1 MRRDWIASSSSRCAK
16 NGWPDSVYVE
26 TSAGRAPNRTV
37 MAASIGLVVVVWAVN
52 FIAAKIGLRYLPAV
66 TMASFRVVLAGLS
79 MVPAYLICSRL
90 PSFADARRARSQGF
104 AGRDLWT
111 FLYLGFFG
119 VVVNQMCFTMGLRYT
134 SVGHAAVIVGMG
146 PIYTLVLA
154 VVFRL
159 ERATWHKVV
168 GMAIAFSG
176 VAMLASEN
184 GISPHS
190 PSLLGDAITMTGSIG
205 FATYAVLGKRVAGKY
220 DALTMAAFNHFA
232 GAILI
237 LPVALHQARA
247 LGPISRWS
255 TIPWQG
261 WAAVLY
267 MAVCSSAMAYLLY
280 FWLLRYLEASQLSAF
295 TYLLP
300 VLAVILGILW
310 LGERGSAMQI
320 AGGVLALAG
329 VYWVESGRE
338 SPIRN

>member
-1 MRRDWIASSSSRCAK
+1 
-16 NGWPDSVYVE
+16 VYVE
-26 TSAGRAPNRTV
+26 TSAGRAPNRVV
-37 MAASIGLVVVVWAVN
+37 MAATIGLVVVVWAVN

-66 TMASFRVVLAGLS
+66 TMASFRVVIAGLS
-79 MVPAYLICSRL
+79 MVPGYLICSRL
-90 PSFADARRARSQGF
+90 PAFADARRARLQGF
-104 AGRDLWT
+104 TGRDLWT
-111 FLYLGFFG
+111 FSYLGFFG

-154 VVFRL
+154 VLFRL
-159 ERATWHKVV
+159 ERATWHKVI

-176 VAMLASEN
+176 VAVLASEN

-232 GAILI
+232 GAII
-237 LPVALHQARA
+237 IFPVALHQARA
-247 LGPISRWS
+247 LGPFSRWHA
-255 TIPWQG
+255 IPWQG
-261 WAAVLY
+261 WMAVLY
-267 MAVCSSAMAYLLY
+267 MAVFSSAMAYLLY

-320 AGGVLALAG
+320 VGGVLALAG

-338 SPIRN
+338 P

>member
-1 MRRDWIASSSSRCAK
+1 
-16 NGWPDSVYVE
+16 
-26 TSAGRAPNRTV
+26 

-52 FIAAKIGLRYLPAV
+52 FIAAKIGLRYLSAV
-66 TMASFRVVLAGLS
+66 TMASFRVVIAGLS
-79 MVPAYLICSRL
+79 MIPAYLICSRL
-90 PSFADARRARSQGF
+90 PTFAEARGVRMRGF
-104 AGRDLWT
+104 SGRDLWT
-111 FLYLGFFG
+111 FFYLGFFG

-154 VVFRL
+154 VLFRL
-159 ERATWHKVV
+159 ELATWHKVI

-176 VAMLASEN
+176 VAVLASEN
-184 GISPHS
+184 GISAHS

-205 FATYAVLGKRVAGKY
+205 FATYAVLGKRVAGRY
-220 DALTMAAFNHFA
+220 DALTMVAFNHFA
-232 GAILI
+232 GAIII

-247 LGPISRWS
+247 LGPFSRWRA
-255 TIPWQG
+255 IPWQG

-300 VLAVILGILW
+300 VVAVILGILL
-310 LGERGSAMQI
+310 LGERGSALQI
-320 AGGVLALAG
+320 VGGTLALGG

-338 SPIRN
+338 P